1 MAAKLRL
8 SLALSR
14 DAALMM
20 FDEPLNGVDILTRT
34 QTIDAIRAGRQSG
47 RTMLI
52 STHLVDELED
62 VVDTLVFLKQG
73 KLVMAGGKQEICAGR
88 TLKDLYLDIYGH
100 GSVGVQPDDQEVNPD
115 A

>member
-1 MAAKLRL
+1 
-8 SLALSR
+8 
-14 DAALMM
+14 
-20 FDEPLNGVDILTRT
+20 
-34 QTIDAIRAGRQSG
+34 
-47 RTMLI
+47 MLI